1 MEITEPPTEIAL
13 LFQRLKNSP
22 EMHKKRSTYN
32 IWVPSPNRI
41 DNLRVITHAATERI
55 AKADL
60 FHFIEEEFN
69 LKTSSVESMLPFL
82 KVSGLIEEVGRNIYM
97 ATTAANAWLET
108 GNDLDFIRIL
118 HSNMQFVGEMIKAA
132 ENDIVRN
139 DIYAQAK
146 VYGLNV
152 DKARWIAGFLLEAGI
167 LEEPQYLHLKAT
179 PMGKQFVSGL
189 PLAEKPAGEL
199 KDTNVHAEEKN
210 ITESTGGEL
219 DLIIKRLNYSARNSD
234 AEGKASGVA
243 FEEAIASV
251 FRYMGFDAKRIGGSG
266 DTDVIV
272 RWQDDEGKSIIAIID
287 GKSKSNG
294 QVSHSDISDVAID
307 THKEKNNA
315 DYVGIIGPGFSG
327 DTIKSHARKKAFALI
342 TDSRLSEIARASD
355 EFGLSLLE
363 IGLLFQVPNGL
374 SQLDELI
381 STKQRE
387 LEIISIVISRFCRE
401 KEILGSLSPRDLFLL
416 LRDTDVS
423 PSLEE
428 LLGVFET
435 LSRPEIGIL
444 RTIDD
449 TRSPENMM

>member
-1 MEITEPPTEIAL
+1 M
-13 LFQRLKNSP
+13 
-22 EMHKKRSTYN
+22 
-32 IWVPSPNRI
+32 
-41 DNLRVITHAATERI
+41 
-55 AKADL
+55 
-60 FHFIEEEFN
+60 
-69 LKTSSVESMLPFL
+69 
-82 KVSGLIEEVGRNIYM
+82 
-97 ATTAANAWLET
+97 
-108 GNDLDFIRIL
+108 
-118 HSNMQFVGEMIKAA
+118 
-132 ENDIVRN
+132 
-139 DIYAQAK
+139 
-146 VYGLNV
+146 
-152 DKARWIAGFLLEAGI
+152 
-167 LEEPQYLHLKAT
+167 
-179 PMGKQFVSGL
+179 
-189 PLAEKPAGEL
+189 
-199 KDTNVHAEEKN
+199 
-210 ITESTGGEL
+210 
-219 DLIIKRLNYSARNSD
+219 NYSARNSD